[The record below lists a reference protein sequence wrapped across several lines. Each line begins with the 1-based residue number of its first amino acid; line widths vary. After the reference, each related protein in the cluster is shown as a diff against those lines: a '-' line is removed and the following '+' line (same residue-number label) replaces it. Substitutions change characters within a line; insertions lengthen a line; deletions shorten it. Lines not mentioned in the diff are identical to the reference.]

1 MTATLPA
8 THESSA
14 ERPAQRAVSLPR
26 ARRQWLPSRAL
37 PSQRLFGLLLLLALW
52 SAASASGLLASNV
65 LSAPWTVVETAIEL
79 IADGRLQTNL
89 RASAVRVS
97 LGLTIGTTL
106 GLLLALI
113 AGLSRAGEAL
123 LDGPLQIKRSVPT
136 LALIPLFI
144 LWFGIGEAM
153 KLITISL
160 AVLLPVYL
168 HTHAALR
175 AIDARYVELAQTVRL
190 SRAQFIRRI
199 ALPGSLPGFLMGVR
213 LALTAAWLSLVVV
226 EQINA
231 TSGIGYMMSLA
242 RSYGQTE
249 IIVVGIAIY
258 GLLGLFS
265 DSALG
270 LLERKAL
277 TWRRTLAS

>member
-1 MTATLPA
+1 
-8 THESSA
+8 
-14 ERPAQRAVSLPR
+14 
-26 ARRQWLPSRAL
+26 
-37 PSQRLFGLLLLLALW
+37 
-52 SAASASGLLASNV
+52 
-65 LSAPWTVVETAIEL
+65 
-79 IADGRLQTNL
+79 
-89 RASAVRVS
+89 VRVS

>member
-1 MTATLPA
+1 
-8 THESSA
+8 
-14 ERPAQRAVSLPR
+14 
-26 ARRQWLPSRAL
+26 
-37 PSQRLFGLLLLLALW
+37 
-52 SAASASGLLASNV
+52 
-65 LSAPWTVVETAIEL
+65 
-79 IADGRLQTNL
+79 
-89 RASAVRVS
+89 
-97 LGLTIGTTL
+97 
-106 GLLLALI
+106 
-113 AGLSRAGEAL
+113 
-123 LDGPLQIKRSVPT
+123 
-136 LALIPLFI
+136 
-144 LWFGIGEAM
+144 
-153 KLITISL
+153 
-160 AVLLPVYL
+160 
-168 HTHAALR
+168 
-175 AIDARYVELAQTVRL
+175 VELAQTVRL

>member
-1 MTATLPA
+1 
-8 THESSA
+8 
-14 ERPAQRAVSLPR
+14 
-26 ARRQWLPSRAL
+26 
-37 PSQRLFGLLLLLALW
+37 
-52 SAASASGLLASNV
+52 V

-79 IADGRLQTNL
+79 IADGRLQANL

>member
-1 MTATLPA
+1 MA
-8 THESSA
+8 A
-14 ERPAQRAVSLPR
+14 E
-26 ARRQWLPSRAL
+26 SRAAVAEAV
-37 PSQRLFGLLLLLALW
+37 R
-52 SAASASGLLASNV
+52 SAAALGALERGLGQRLASNV

>member
-1 MTATLPA
+1 MTATLQA
-8 THESSA
+8 TREA
-14 ERPAQRAVSLPR
+14 GTKRPAQRAVSLPG
-26 ARRQWLPSRAL
+26 ARGQWLPSRAL
-37 PSQRLFGLLLLLALW
+37 PSQRLIGPLLLLALW

-79 IADGRLQTNL
+79 IADGRLQANL

>member
-8 THESSA
+8 TREAGA
-14 ERPAQRAVSLPR
+14 ERPAQRAVSLPG

-37 PSQRLFGLLLLLALW
+37 PSQRLIGPLLLLALW

-79 IADGRLQTNL
+79 IADGRLQANL